1 MSISTV
7 CFTGHRPSD
16 LGTTPAIAKSALRK
30 AITEA
35 IKRGATTFIAG
46 GAIGVDTYASQ
57 LVLEAKASNP
67 SIKLYIAVPFRGFTK
82 YWSNAQRVE
91 YADIIRKC
99 DGFKVICDKPSKH
112 AYHVRNSFMVDRADL
127 VIAYWSGKRSGGTY
141 ATVQYAQ
148 QTHTPVVNCYPK
160 EAGSKEP
167 ASMQFRG
174 DYWFL
179 SNFYPCKVTFGGLEF
194 GCVESAFQAMK
205 CANKAD
211 REKFVKLTGA
221 EAKKLGRK
229 IKMRSDWNKVKDD
242 VMFALVNEKFQDPKL
257 MTMLKAVKEPIVEN
271 NTWNDTYWGVCNG
284 KGENRLGKI
293 LMTVRDD

>member
-1 MSISTV
+1 MNISTV

-16 LGTTPAIAKSALRK
+16 LGTTPAVAKSALRK

-57 LVLEAKASNP
+57 LVIEAKASNP

-82 YWSNAQRVE
+82 YWSNAQRIE

-160 EAGSKEP
+160 AETPNERVAKKDKELHYD
-167 ASMQFRG
+167 AYKYEERFTINSMKQICCSQCQYNG
-174 DYWFL
+174 QCNDK
-179 SNFYPCKVTFGGLEF
+179 KV
-194 GCVESAFQAMK
+194 VK
-205 CANKAD
+205 CAAWKC
-211 REKFVKLTGA
+211 LPHTPGA
-221 EAKKLGRK
+221 LDKSIVDLYWSVAVHMEAELGY
-229 IKMRSDWNKVKDD
+229 
-242 VMFALVNEKFQDPKL
+242 LDP
-257 MTMLKAVKEPIVEN
+257 TAPPIIPQSLKAS
-271 NTWNDTYWGVCNG
+271 
-284 KGENRLGKI
+284 R
-293 LMTVRDD
+293 